1 MKKLIIISLALLA
14 LLTSCNLDNQGIF
27 AEVIDRTPSD
37 NRKLSVIGLSSDNK
51 TLYFSS
57 VNGIEAYDL
66 ITPKQTEK
74 ERYKTL
80 DDSENARKISI
91 SLMVDG
97 KIVYGVTR
105 ATQDIVEYTGFYL
118 CDPDAKATKKLSLTG
133 AKPALTGSWDKY
145 AHDSNGNVYEAVLS
159 GLNLSFNKKCSAP
172 EQDAKRF
179 VTRMDN
185 IFVFTSDAYSEKP
198 ETSTLLYYLF
208 DGSALMPITGL
219 SNPGK
224 IRSVAKDTDSSI
236 IAVFSSDNA
245 STVYKITGTSAEIL
259 KGTAVGSKISK
270 NFASFIYD
278 GYLYYTFDKS
288 STVYRMELATGNTST
303 DTISKIS
310 NVSIVGYYSYAEG
323 EYRIC
328 TSNNGFFKLKINS
341 DHSVTI
347 N

>member
-57 VNGIEAYDL
+57 VKGIEAYDL
-66 ITPKQTEK
+66 VNNT
-74 ERYKTL
+74 YNTL

-91 SLMVDG
+91 SLMVEG

-118 CDPDAKATKKLSLTG
+118 CDPDGTNKKLNCDNEVIFNGSFENFAYDAEGNIYKAELDPDNLKLTFSKIPVPEEG
-133 AKPALTGSWDKY
+133 
-145 AHDSNGNVYEAVLS
+145 
-159 GLNLSFNKKCSAP
+159 LSFYSN
-172 EQDAKRF
+172 
-179 VTRMDN
+179 MDR
-185 IFVFTSDAYSEKP
+185 IFCFMKGDTY
-198 ETSTLLYYLF
+198 TYYIF
-208 DGSALMPITGL
+208 DGTKLNNIPELDGA
-219 SNPGK
+219 GK

>member
-57 VNGIEAYDL
+57 VKGIEAYDL
-66 ITPKQTEK
+66 VNNTYE
-74 ERYKTL
+74 TL

-91 SLMVDG
+91 SLMVGG

-118 CDPDAKATKKLSLTG
+118 CDPDGTHKKLNCENEVIFNGSFENFAYDAVGNIYKAELDPDNLKLTFSKIPVPEEG
-133 AKPALTGSWDKY
+133 
-145 AHDSNGNVYEAVLS
+145 
-159 GLNLSFNKKCSAP
+159 LSFYSN
-172 EQDAKRF
+172 
-179 VTRMDN
+179 MDR
-185 IFVFTSDAYSEKP
+185 IFCFMKGDTY
-198 ETSTLLYYLF
+198 TYYIF
-208 DGSALMPITGL
+208 DGTKLNNIPELDGA
-219 SNPGK
+219 GK

-245 STVYKITGTSAEIL
+245 STVYKITGTSAVKL

>member
-37 NRKLSVIGLSSDNK
+37 NRKLSVIGLSSTYPK

-66 ITPKQTEK
+66 ETPKLTEK

-118 CDPDAKATKKLSLTG
+118 CDPDGTHKKLNCENEVIFNGSFENFAYDAVGNIYKAELDPDNLKLTFSKIPVPEEG
-133 AKPALTGSWDKY
+133 
-145 AHDSNGNVYEAVLS
+145 
-159 GLNLSFNKKCSAP
+159 LSFYSN
-172 EQDAKRF
+172 
-179 VTRMDN
+179 MDR
-185 IFVFTSDAYSEKP
+185 IFCFMKGDTY
-198 ETSTLLYYLF
+198 TYYIF
-208 DGSALMPITGL
+208 DGTKLNNIPELDGA
-219 SNPGK
+219 GK

-245 STVYKITGTSAEIL
+245 STVYKITGTSAVKL

>member
-27 AEVIDRTPSD
+27 AEVIDRTPPD
-37 NRKLSVIGLSSDNK
+37 DRKLSVIGLSSSDPNI
-51 TLYFSS
+51 LYFSS
-57 VNGIEAYDL
+57 VNGIESYDL
-66 ITPKQTEK
+66 VNNTYE
-74 ERYKTL
+74 TL

-91 SLMVDG
+91 SLMVEG

-118 CDPDAKATKKLSLTG
+118 CDPDGTHKKLNCENEVIFNGSFENFAYDAVGNIYKAELDPDNLKLTFSKIPVPEEG
-133 AKPALTGSWDKY
+133 
-145 AHDSNGNVYEAVLS
+145 
-159 GLNLSFNKKCSAP
+159 LSFYDN
-172 EQDAKRF
+172 
-179 VTRMDN
+179 MDR
-185 IFVFTSDAYSEKP
+185 IFCFMKGSTFT
-198 ETSTLLYYLF
+198 YYLF
-208 DGSALMPITGL
+208 DGTNLIKIPELDGA
-219 SNPGK
+219 GK

-245 STVYKITGTSAEIL
+245 STVYKITGTSAVKL

>member
-57 VNGIEAYDL
+57 VKGIEAYDL
-66 ITPKQTEK
+66 VNNT
-74 ERYKTL
+74 YNTL

-91 SLMVDG
+91 SLMVGG

-118 CDPDAKATKKLSLTG
+118 CDPDGTHKKLNCENEVIFNGSFENFAYDAVGNIYKAELDPDNLKLTFSKIPVPEEG
-133 AKPALTGSWDKY
+133 
-145 AHDSNGNVYEAVLS
+145 
-159 GLNLSFNKKCSAP
+159 LSFYSN
-172 EQDAKRF
+172 
-179 VTRMDN
+179 MDR
-185 IFVFTSDAYSEKP
+185 IFCFMKGDTY
-198 ETSTLLYYLF
+198 TYYIF
-208 DGSALMPITGL
+208 DGTKLNNIPELDGA
-219 SNPGK
+219 GK

-245 STVYKITGTSAEIL
+245 STVYKITGTSAEIQ

>member
-118 CDPDAKATKKLSLTG
+118 CDPDGTNKKLNCDNEVIFNGSFENFAYDAEGNIYKAELDPDNLKLTFSKIPVPEEG
-133 AKPALTGSWDKY
+133 
-145 AHDSNGNVYEAVLS
+145 
-159 GLNLSFNKKCSAP
+159 LSFYSSMDRIFCFKKGS
-172 EQDAKRF
+172 
-179 VTRMDN
+179 T
-185 IFVFTSDAYSEKP
+185 FT
-198 ETSTLLYYLF
+198 YYLF
-208 DGSALMPITGL
+208 DETEGL
-219 SNPGK
+219 KEISGLDGAGK
-224 IRSVAKDTDSSI
+224 IRSVTKDSDGNYV
-236 IAVFSSDNA
+236 AVFSA
-245 STVYKITGTSAEIL
+245 STSKVYKIEGNAATL
-259 KGTAVGSKISK
+259 KGSVVGSKISR
-270 NFASFIYD
+270 NFSSFVNGDYLCYAFD
-278 GYLYYTFDKS
+278 GQSSFYTFNLEDETLS
-288 STVYRMELATGNTST
+288 STTV
-303 DTISKIS
+303 SKIS
-310 NVSIVGYYSYAEG
+310 KVAIVGYYSVDNNG
-323 EYRIC
+323 TYRVC
-328 TSNNGFFKLKINS
+328 TSNNGFFTLKIDS
-341 DHSVTI
+341 DGKVSI

>member
-66 ITPKQTEK
+66 ETPNLTEK

-118 CDPDAKATKKLSLTG
+118 CDPDDTNKKLNCENEVIFNGSFENFAYDAVGNIYKAELNPDNLKLTFSKIPVPEEG
-133 AKPALTGSWDKY
+133 
-145 AHDSNGNVYEAVLS
+145 
-159 GLNLSFNKKCSAP
+159 LSFYSN
-172 EQDAKRF
+172 
-179 VTRMDN
+179 MDR
-185 IFVFTSDAYSEKP
+185 IFW
-198 ETSTLLYYLF
+198 
-208 DGSALMPITGL
+208 
-219 SNPGK
+219 
-224 IRSVAKDTDSSI
+224 R
-236 IAVFSSDNA
+236 
-245 STVYKITGTSAEIL
+245 
-259 KGTAVGSKISK
+259 
-270 NFASFIYD
+270 
-278 GYLYYTFDKS
+278 
-288 STVYRMELATGNTST
+288 
-303 DTISKIS
+303 
-310 NVSIVGYYSYAEG
+310 
-323 EYRIC
+323 
-328 TSNNGFFKLKINS
+328 
-341 DHSVTI
+341 
-347 N
+347 

>member
-57 VNGIEAYDL
+57 IKGIEAYDL
-66 ITPKQTEK
+66 ENNT
-74 ERYKTL
+74 YKTL

-91 SLMVDG
+91 SLMVEG

-118 CDPDAKATKKLSLTG
+118 CDPDGTNKKLNCDNEVIFNGSFENFAYDAEGNIYKAELDPDNLKLTFSKIPVPEEG
-133 AKPALTGSWDKY
+133 
-145 AHDSNGNVYEAVLS
+145 
-159 GLNLSFNKKCSAP
+159 LSFYSN
-172 EQDAKRF
+172 
-179 VTRMDN
+179 MDR
-185 IFVFTSDAYSEKP
+185 IFCFMKGDTY
-198 ETSTLLYYLF
+198 TYYIF
-208 DGSALMPITGL
+208 DGTKLNNIPELDGA
-219 SNPGK
+219 GK

-245 STVYKITGTSAEIL
+245 STVYKITGTSAVKL
-259 KGTAVGSKISK
+259 KGTAVGSKINK

>member
-37 NRKLSVIGLSSDNK
+37 NRKLSVIGLSSTYPK

-66 ITPKQTEK
+66 ETPKLTEK

-118 CDPDAKATKKLSLTG
+118 CDPDGTHKKLNCENEVIFN
-133 AKPALTGSWDKY
+133 GSFENFAYD
-145 AHDSNGNVYEAVLS
+145 AVGNIYKAELDPD
-159 GLNLSFNKKCSAP
+159 NLSFNPICSAP
-172 EQDAKRF
+172 DGKYFNSIER
-179 VTRMDN
+179 
-185 IFVFTSDAYSEKP
+185 IFCFIEDSKFT
-198 ETSTLLYYLF
+198 YYLF
-208 DGSALMPITGL
+208 DGTNLNKITGL
-219 SNPGK
+219 DGAGK

-245 STVYKITGTSAEIL
+245 STVYKITGTSAVKL
-259 KGTAVGSKISK
+259 KGTAVGSKINK

>member
-37 NRKLSVIGLSSDNK
+37 NRKLSVIGLSSSYPK

-66 ITPKQTEK
+66 ETPNLSEK
-74 ERYKTL
+74 KRYKTL

-91 SLMVDG
+91 SLMVEG

-118 CDPDAKATKKLSLTG
+118 CDPDDTNKKLNCENEVIFN
-133 AKPALTGSWDKY
+133 GSFENFAYD
-145 AHDSNGNVYEAVLS
+145 AEGNIYEAVLDS
-159 GLNLSFNKKCSAP
+159 DTLTFRKICSVPDEGLSFYNN
-172 EQDAKRF
+172 
-179 VTRMDN
+179 MDR
-185 IFVFTSDAYSEKP
+185 IFCFMKGSTFT
-198 ETSTLLYYLF
+198 YYLF
-208 DGSALMPITGL
+208 DGTNLIKIPELDGA
-219 SNPGK
+219 GK

-245 STVYKITGTSAEIL
+245 STVYKITGTSAVKL
-259 KGTAVGSKISK
+259 KGTAVGSKINK

-310 NVSIVGYYSYAEG
+310 NVSIVGYYNYAEG
-323 EYRIC
+323 EYRVC